1 MTDLTDQPLDGLIVD
16 YGTRPTM
23 PDLPGATDTHR
34 RAGRRLAAIHRHYLQ
49 DLSRIAQV
57 LDRIRAG
64 DSPPDHLRQIVL
76 SLNMTQNFQAFGNLC
91 GQECRVLKMHHDI
104 EEQALFPQLEGAG
117 QNALSA
123 LVARLREE
131 HHVVHELIGRL
142 DDAAQNLMA
151 TQTEDSFE
159 NASAVF
165 AQLRRVVASHFKYE
179 ETELEEAL
187 GLYADHF

>member
-1 MTDLTDQPLDGLIVD
+1 MKDLTDRPLERLNVD

-23 PDLPGATDTHR
+23 PALPGATDSHR

-57 LDRIRAG
+57 LDRIKAG

-76 SLNMTQNFQAFGNLC
+76 SLNMAQNFEAFGNLC

-104 EEQALFPQLEGAG
+104 EEQSLFPQLDGAG

-142 DDAAQNLMA
+142 ADAAQKLMA
-151 TQTEDSFE
+151 SPTVDSFGQ
-159 NASAVF
+159 ASAVF
-165 AQLRRVVASHFKYE
+165 VQLRSVVASHFKYE